1 MKNLFIY
8 LMLLIPSVLVA
19 QNNHGHHHSHG
30 HDHDHGYGH
39 HHDPVDPLV
48 CGPQCSEIDH
58 EFEDWLQLR
67 RSGNRNSDYFVKYIP
82 IAFHSYDGAITAEQ
96 AEAAFMLLQEQML
109 GTGIVPCRAE
119 GSFYNEWD
127 NLQTE
132 DPVYDNPL
140 YFQAMQAVELAGT
153 PL

>member
-1 MKNLFIY
+1 MNLRIGFS
-8 LMLLIPSVLVA
+8 L
-19 QNNHGHHHSHG
+19 
-30 HDHDHGYGH
+30 
-39 HHDPVDPLV
+39 
-48 CGPQCSEIDH
+48 
-58 EFEDWLQLR
+58 EDQETETL
-67 RSGNRNSDYFVKYIP
+67 DYFVKYIP

-153 PL
+153 PAVDVCATSMCLRILGLVLRDSLGSIRTQLHAHGTAST